1 MGKSKQQKMSA
12 EASSQLY
19 VRNLPWEVDSSGL
32 QEIFEGYG
40 TITECTIPVQK
51 GSDRSRGF
59 GYVTFARA
67 EDAAKALEAM
77 AGATVGDG
85 ESAREIGVALARP
98 KPAAKPAAA
107 GKKERPAA
115 AGKKE
120 RPAPAGKKERPAPAA
135 KNASSDKAP
144 DREKEKV
151 VTTQSM
157 PIPAEKVGWVMGKK
171 GDHINQMQKQSECTL
186 RLQDNE
192 WRDYGR
198 IWKYITLTG
207 TGRQIDMARKLIY
220 LSLEKFNADAGG
232 AK

>member
-1 MGKSKQQKMSA
+1 MGKSKTEKMSA

-107 GKKERPAA
+107 GKKERPA
-115 AGKKE
+115 
-120 RPAPAGKKERPAPAA
+120 PAA
-135 KNASSDKAP
+135 KNASSEKAP
-144 DREKEKV
+144 DRSEKEKV

-198 IWKYITLTG
+198 TWKYITLTG

>member
-1 MGKSKQQKMSA
+1 MGRVTEKMSA

-98 KPAAKPAAA
+98 
-107 GKKERPAA
+107 
-115 AGKKE
+115 
-120 RPAPAGKKERPAPAA
+120 
-135 KNASSDKAP
+135 N
-144 DREKEKV
+144 
-151 VTTQSM
+151 
-157 PIPAEKVGWVMGKK
+157 
-171 GDHINQMQKQSECTL
+171 
-186 RLQDNE
+186 
-192 WRDYGR
+192 
-198 IWKYITLTG
+198 
-207 TGRQIDMARKLIY
+207 RQQLARKSVLRQ
-220 LSLEKFNADAGG
+220 LARKSVLRQLARKSVL
-232 AK
+232 

>member
-1 MGKSKQQKMSA
+1 MGKTSEKMSA

-40 TITECTIPVQK
+40 TITKCTIPVQK

-98 KPAAKPAAA
+98 KPAAK
-107 GKKERPAA
+107 
-115 AGKKE
+115 KE
-120 RPAPAGKKERPAPAA
+120 RPAPAAKKERPAPAA

-198 IWKYITLTG
+198 TWKYITLTG

>member
-1 MGKSKQQKMSA
+1 MGRVTEKMSA

-115 AGKKE
+115 A
-120 RPAPAGKKERPAPAA
+120 A
-135 KNASSDKAP
+135 KNASSEKAP

-198 IWKYITLTG
+198 TWKYITLTG
-207 TGRQIDMARKLIY
+207 TGR
-220 LSLEKFNADAGG
+220 
-232 AK
+232 

>member
-1 MGKSKQQKMSA
+1 MGKSKTEKMSA

-120 RPAPAGKKERPAPAA
+120 RPAPAA

-207 TGRQIDMARKLIY
+207 TGRQKDMARKLIY

>member
-1 MGKSKQQKMSA
+1 MGRVTEKMSA

-115 AGKKE
+115 AAKKERPAAAAKKE
-120 RPAPAGKKERPAPAA
+120 RPAPAAKKERPAPAA

-144 DREKEKV
+144 DRSEKEKV

-171 GDHINQMQKQSECTL
+171 
-186 RLQDNE
+186 
-192 WRDYGR
+192 
-198 IWKYITLTG
+198 
-207 TGRQIDMARKLIY
+207 
-220 LSLEKFNADAGG
+220 
-232 AK
+232 

>member
-1 MGKSKQQKMSA
+1 MGRVTEKMSA

-85 ESAREIGVALARP
+85 ESAREIGVALVSLLLHPVLPYNNCIHSFGSATDTRTECIGETKAR
-98 KPAAKPAAA
+98 
-107 GKKERPAA
+107 GQTGSSWQERASC
-115 AGKKE
+115 GSWQE
-120 RPAPAGKKERPAPAA
+120 RASCGSWQER
-135 KNASSDKAP
+135 ASCSSCQERASCSSCQECEFRQGTRPREGEGWLGDGQEGRPHQP
-144 DREKEKV
+144 D
-151 VTTQSM
+151 
-157 PIPAEKVGWVMGKK
+157 AEAV
-171 GDHINQMQKQSECTL
+171 
-186 RLQDNE
+186 
-192 WRDYGR
+192 
-198 IWKYITLTG
+198 
-207 TGRQIDMARKLIY
+207 
-220 LSLEKFNADAGG
+220 
-232 AK
+232 

>member
-1 MGKSKQQKMSA
+1 MGTAQKGHHEIEMA
-12 EASSQLY
+12 EPSSQLY
-19 VRNLPWEVDSSGL
+19 VRNLPWEVDSAGL

-40 TITECTIPVQK
+40 TITECTIPVLK

-59 GYVTFARA
+59 GYVTFDRP

-85 ESAREIGVALARP
+85 ESAREIGVVLARP
-98 KPAAKPAAA
+98 KPATKPAAA

-120 RPAPAGKKERPAPAA
+120 RPPPAA
-135 KNASSDKAP
+135 KNASSDKGP
-144 DREKEKV
+144 REEKTV
-151 VTTQSM
+151 QTQSM

-198 IWKYITLTG
+198 TWKYITITG
-207 TGRQIDMARKLIY
+207 TGRQIDKARKLIY

>member
-1 MGKSKQQKMSA
+1 MGRVTEKMSA

-107 GKKERPAA
+107 GKKERPAPA
-115 AGKKE
+115 A
-120 RPAPAGKKERPAPAA
+120 KKERPAPAA

-198 IWKYITLTG
+198 TWKYITLTG

>member
-1 MGKSKQQKMSA
+1 MSA

-120 RPAPAGKKERPAPAA
+120 RPAPAAKKERPAPAA

-198 IWKYITLTG
+198 TWKYITLTG

>member
-1 MGKSKQQKMSA
+1 MGKSKTEKMSA

-120 RPAPAGKKERPAPAA
+120 RPAPAA

-198 IWKYITLTG
+198 TWKYITLTG

>member
-1 MGKSKQQKMSA
+1 MGEESPEKMSA

-51 GSDRSRGF
+51 GSERSRGF

-107 GKKERPAA
+107 GKKERPA
-115 AGKKE
+115 
-120 RPAPAGKKERPAPAA
+120 PAA
-135 KNASSDKAP
+135 KKASSEKAP
-144 DREKEKV
+144 DRSEKEKV

-157 PIPAEKVGWVMGKK
+157 PI
-171 GDHINQMQKQSECTL
+171 
-186 RLQDNE
+186 
-192 WRDYGR
+192 
-198 IWKYITLTG
+198 
-207 TGRQIDMARKLIY
+207 
-220 LSLEKFNADAGG
+220 
-232 AK
+232 